1 MVLKYFITDGG
12 ECYENRSNSEF
23 IECRKEGGG
32 YMIKNEWY
40 NLTADELREVVNSPK
55 NSGIKGSILTF
66 IVVMVNVLPL
76 FFKFPVKFTKTYIH
90 VVLRN
95 FIQR

>member
-1 MVLKYFITDGG
+1 MMLKYFITDGG
-12 ECYENRSNSEF
+12 ECCENRLNSNLSNVDK
-23 IECRKEGGG
+23 RWG

-66 IVVMVNVLPL
+66 IVVMVNVLPV
-76 FFKFPVKFTKTYIH
+76 FFKNPVKFTKTYIH
-90 VVLRN
+90 IVLRN

>member
-1 MVLKYFITDGG
+1 MVVNVVKIDRIANL
-12 ECYENRSNSEF
+12 SNVD
-23 IECRKEGGG
+23 RRWG

-40 NLTADELREVVNSPK
+40 NLTADELREVVDSPK

-66 IVVMVNVLPL
+66 IVVMVNVLPV
-76 FFKFPVKFTKTYIH
+76 FFKNPVKFTKTYIH
-90 VVLRN
+90 IVLRN